1 MVRGATLIHGQ
12 TITVRLRDTPLAC
25 ASISPTSDV
34 CLTLRNTL
42 LPHFLRTLRG
52 PFDDLSLTRLSA
64 ARALCEVLVAVI
76 SASLV

>member
-12 TITVRLRDTPLAC
+12 TVSVRLRDTT
-25 ASISPTSDV
+25 ISPTSDV